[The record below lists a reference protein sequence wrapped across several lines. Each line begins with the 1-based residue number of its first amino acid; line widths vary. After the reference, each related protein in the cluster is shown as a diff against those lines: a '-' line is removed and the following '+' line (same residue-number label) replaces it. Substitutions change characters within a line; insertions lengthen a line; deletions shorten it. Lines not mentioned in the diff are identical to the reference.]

1 MCHQEVRTTVTA
13 QTTHVQ
19 TKKQLQ
25 SSGCPTSSVE
35 LSPTSVTQSIQSA
48 PSPTIL
54 EQRPSPFPKVNSE
67 CMPEGNQK
75 NSSDLKTI
83 STVPSVKTPSADGY
97 NWRKYGQKQVK
108 SPKGSRSYYKCTY
121 SDCYAKKIECCD
133 DSGQVIEIIYKSR
146 HNHDPPRKINC
157 MKEGKLSPV
166 GPVTGNST
174 TADPVRMLNDSD
186 PSTSS
191 KEPVQETPLI
201 PERKRP
207 NSDASDENP
216 EIKVKEEHIDEPEPK
231 RR

>member
-1 MCHQEVRTTVTA
+1 MSHQEVLTTVTA

-19 TKKQLQ
+19 IKKQLQ
-25 SSGCPTSSVE
+25 LSGCPTSSVE

-54 EQRPSPFPKVNSE
+54 QQMPSLFSKVNSE
-67 CMPEGNQK
+67 CMQEGNQK
-75 NSSDLKTI
+75 NSSDLKII
-83 STVPSVKTPSADGY
+83 SSFPAVKTPSADGY

-121 SDCYAKKIECCD
+121 SGCFAKKIECCD
-133 DSGQVIEIIYKSR
+133 DLGQVIEIVYKGR

-157 MKEGKLSPV
+157 MKESKLSSIGAV
-166 GPVTGNST
+166 AGSST

-191 KEPVQETPLI
+191 KEPVQEIPLI

-207 NSDASDENP
+207 NSDGSDENA

>member
-1 MCHQEVRTTVTA
+1 MCNQEVPTTVTA

-25 SSGCPTSSVE
+25 LSGSPTSTVE

-48 PSPTIL
+48 QSPAIL
-54 EQRPSPFPKVNSE
+54 ERRPSPFPKANSE
-67 CMPEGNQK
+67 HLQEGNHK

-83 STVPSVKTPSADGY
+83 SPVPAVKTPSADGY

-121 SDCYAKKIECCD
+121 SGCYSKKIECCD
-133 DSGQVIEIIYKSR
+133 DSGQVIEIVYKGR

-157 MKEGKLSPV
+157 MKESKLLLV
-166 GPVTGNST
+166 GPVVGNST
-174 TADPVRMLNDSD
+174 TADPVRVINDSD

-201 PERKRP
+201 PKRKRP
-207 NSDASDENP
+207 NSDGSDENA
-216 EIKVKEEHIDEPEPK
+216 EMKVKEEHIDELEPK